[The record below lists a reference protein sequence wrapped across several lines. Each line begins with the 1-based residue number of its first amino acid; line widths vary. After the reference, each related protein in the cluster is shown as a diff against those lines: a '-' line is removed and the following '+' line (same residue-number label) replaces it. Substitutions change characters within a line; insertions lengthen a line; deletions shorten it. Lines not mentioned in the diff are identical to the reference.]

1 MYTPDPNEDKCC
13 ILASFHHTYMPLST
27 IRACGR
33 EVEVEE
39 RGGEKGRKGIGGGG
53 CLDILHSSCFASLAA
68 ISGFLVANLGGA
80 DAGLT
85 GCFRQRPCQ

>member
-1 MYTPDPNEDKCC
+1 MYTRGPNEDKCC
-13 ILASFHHTYMPLST
+13 ILASFHHTYLPPST

-33 EVEVEE
+33 EVEVEVE
-39 RGGEKGRKGIGGGG
+39 GGREGEEGNWGRG

-80 DAGLT
+80 DASLT